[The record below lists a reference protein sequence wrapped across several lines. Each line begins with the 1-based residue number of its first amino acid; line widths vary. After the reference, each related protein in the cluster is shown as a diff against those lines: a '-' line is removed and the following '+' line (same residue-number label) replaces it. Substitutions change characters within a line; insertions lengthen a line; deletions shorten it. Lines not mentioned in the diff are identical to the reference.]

1 MSQPAWLLERH
12 YRLSKMS
19 FVGRIV
25 STAAQVVA
33 GWAAPLFALG
43 VNALAA
49 ATPSVALRTLL
60 ECLGKAD
67 KRREER
73 DQSGQKS
80 HEINQIGHG
89 HHLPSNGGRCP
100 AHGTAVNDTDSI
112 KAQLDMRMFVRISE
126 DRSSGMAKEQFLCH
140 TRACRRTANYIF
152 RVIRP
157 RYWFC
162 INAPPGLSEGFC
174 PYLSVYMPICALTSP
189 NQTPLEA

>member
-1 MSQPAWLLERH
+1 M
-12 YRLSKMS
+12 
-19 FVGRIV
+19 GRIV
-25 STAAQVVA
+25 LTAAQVVA
-33 GWAAPLFALG
+33 GWAAPLLVLG

-49 ATPSVALRTLL
+49 ATPSVTLRALL
-60 ECLGKAD
+60 EYLGKSD
-67 KRREER
+67 KRRKKR
-73 DQSGQKS
+73 DQCGQEP

-89 HHLPSNGGRCP
+89 HHLPSDGGRCP

-140 TRACRRTANYIF
+140 TRACRRTASYIF

-162 INAPPGLSEGFC
+162 INAPPGLSESLC

>member
-1 MSQPAWLLERH
+1 M
-12 YRLSKMS
+12 
-19 FVGRIV
+19 
-25 STAAQVVA
+25 T
-33 GWAAPLFALG
+33 PLTL
-43 VNALAA
+43 
-49 ATPSVALRTLL
+49 LRTLL
-60 ECLGKAD
+60 ECLGKSD

-73 DQSGQKS
+73 DQSGQEL

-89 HHLPSNGGRCP
+89 HHLPSNGERCP

-126 DRSSGMAKEQFLCH
+126 DQSSGIAKEQFLCH
-140 TRACRRTANYIF
+140 TRACRRTATYIF

-162 INAPPGLSEGFC
+162 SINAPSGLSEGFC